1 MGRNVNYDYW
11 VESINKMSEDEL
23 VSILQNSGGYNPEYI
38 QLLKDRLAKDF
49 HYTQQALDDALVKAE
64 VNYHNE
70 KVAAETDRPLGLLGK
85 FTVIVSL
92 IFLNGFAIIAIVIL
106 RNWKTKNSLGQRR
119 YLYNEDSRKWLQN
132 SVYVFLAICLVLLVI
147 SFIFNR
153 LSE

>member
-38 QLLKDRLAKDF
+38 QLLKERLTKDF

-119 YLYNEDSRKWLQN
+119 YLYNEDSRKWLQI
-132 SVYVFLAICLVLLVI
+132 SVYVFLAIWLVLLVI

>member
-119 YLYNEDSRKWLQN
+119 YLYNEDSRKWLQI
-132 SVYVFLAICLVLLVI
+132 SVYVFLAIWLVLLVI

>member
-38 QLLKDRLAKDF
+38 QLLRERLTKDF

-70 KVAAETDRPLGLLGK
+70 KVAAETERPLGLLGK

-92 IFLNGFAIIAIVIL
+92 IFLNGFAIIAILIL

-132 SVYVFLAICLVLLVI
+132 SVYVFLAIWLVLLVI

>member
-11 VESINKMSEDEL
+11 VESISKMSEDEL

-38 QLLKDRLAKDF
+38 QLLKDRLTKDF

-70 KVAAETDRPLGLLGK
+70 KVAAETERPLGLLCK

-92 IFLNGFAIIAIVIL
+92 IFLNGFAIIAILIL

>member
-11 VESINKMSEDEL
+11 VESISKMSEDEL

-38 QLLKDRLAKDF
+38 QLLKDRLTKDF

-70 KVAAETDRPLGLLGK
+70 KVAAETERPLGLLGK

>member
-49 HYTQQALDDALVKAE
+49 HYTQQVLDDALVKAE

-70 KVAAETDRPLGLLGK
+70 KVAAETDRLLGLLGK

-119 YLYNEDSRKWLQN
+119 YLYNEVSRKWLQN
-132 SVYVFLAICLVLLVI
+132 SVYVFLAIWLVLLVI

>member
-38 QLLKDRLAKDF
+38 QLLEERLTKDF

-85 FTVIVSL
+85 FTVIASL

-119 YLYNEDSRKWLQN
+119 YLYNEDSRKWLQI
-132 SVYVFLAICLVLLVI
+132 SVYVFLAIWLVLLVI

>member
-11 VESINKMSEDEL
+11 VESISKMSEDEL

-38 QLLKDRLAKDF
+38 QLLKDRLTKDF

-70 KVAAETDRPLGLLGK
+70 KVAAETERPLGLLSK

-92 IFLNGFAIIAIVIL
+92 IFLNGFAIIAILIL

-132 SVYVFLAICLVLLVI
+132 SVYVFLAIWLVLLVI

>member
-23 VSILQNSGGYNPEYI
+23 ASILQNSGGYNPEYI
-38 QLLKDRLAKDF
+38 QLLKERLTKDF

-64 VNYHNE
+64 VNYRNE

>member
-38 QLLKDRLAKDF
+38 QLLRERLTKDF

-70 KVAAETDRPLGLLGK
+70 KVAAETERPLGLLGK

-132 SVYVFLAICLVLLVI
+132 SVYVFLAIWLVLLVI

>member
-38 QLLKDRLAKDF
+38 QLLKDRLTKDF

-70 KVAAETDRPLGLLGK
+70 KVAAETERPLRLLGK

-92 IFLNGFAIIAIVIL
+92 IFLNGFAIIAILIL

-119 YLYNEDSRKWLQN
+119 YLYNEVSRKWLQN
-132 SVYVFLAICLVLLVI
+132 SVYVFLAIWLVLLVI

>member
-38 QLLKDRLAKDF
+38 QLLRERLTKDF

-70 KVAAETDRPLGLLGK
+70 KVAAETERPLGLLGK

-92 IFLNGFAIIAIVIL
+92 IFLNGFAIIAILIL

-153 LSE
+153 LFE

>member
-11 VESINKMSEDEL
+11 VESISKMSEDEL

-38 QLLKDRLAKDF
+38 QRLKERLTKDF

-119 YLYNEDSRKWLQN
+119 YLYNEDSRKWLQI
-132 SVYVFLAICLVLLVI
+132 SVYVFLAIWLVLLVI

>member
-23 VSILQNSGGYNPEYI
+23 ASILQNSGGYNPEYI
-38 QLLKDRLAKDF
+38 QLLKERLTKDF

-70 KVAAETDRPLGLLGK
+70 KVAAETERPLGLLGK

-119 YLYNEDSRKWLQN
+119 YLYNEDSRKWLQI
-132 SVYVFLAICLVLLVI
+132 SVYVFLAIWLVLLVI

>member
-23 VSILQNSGGYNPEYI
+23 ASILQNSGGYNPEYI
-38 QLLKDRLAKDF
+38 QLLKERLTKDF

-70 KVAAETDRPLGLLGK
+70 KVAAETERPLGLLGK

-92 IFLNGFAIIAIVIL
+92 IFLNGFAIIAILIL

-119 YLYNEDSRKWLQN
+119 YLYNEVSRKWLQN
-132 SVYVFLAICLVLLVI
+132 SVYVFLAIWLVLLVI

>member
-38 QLLKDRLAKDF
+38 QLLKERLTKDF

-70 KVAAETDRPLGLLGK
+70 KVAAETERPLGLLGK

-92 IFLNGFAIIAIVIL
+92 IFLNGFAIIAILIL